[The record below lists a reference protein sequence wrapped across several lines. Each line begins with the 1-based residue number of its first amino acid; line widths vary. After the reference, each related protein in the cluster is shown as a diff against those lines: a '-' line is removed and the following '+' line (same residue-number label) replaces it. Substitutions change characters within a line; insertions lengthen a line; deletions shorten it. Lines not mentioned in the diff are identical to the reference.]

1 MPEWE
6 LRRKAFWLRTLIAE
20 EVNFMESLLSI
31 LLFVGVFYFMMRFG
45 CGAHMR
51 GGGCGHSSHRHDKTA
66 ETPAGPT
73 VPDTKT
79 MTRDPV
85 CCMEIETARAEHST
99 QYGSG
104 TFYFCSKDC
113 YRKFK
118 ERPQYF
124 AEIVKMEK
132 RYVA

>member
-1 MPEWE
+1 MIHKV
-6 LRRKAFWLRTLIAE
+6 LTRDGVRGASGNASTGTVRKLHRAARPGDVRGVQSKERTPLPREKQARVPNKE
-20 EVNFMESLLSI
+20 EDLPD
-31 LLFVGVFYFMMRFG
+31 VGCLCPF
-45 CGAHMR
+45 
-51 GGGCGHSSHRHDKTA
+51 
-66 ETPAGPT
+66 
-73 VPDTKT
+73 TKT

-85 CCMEIETARAEHST
+85 CGMEIETARAEHST

>member
-1 MPEWE
+1 
-6 LRRKAFWLRTLIAE
+6 
-20 EVNFMESLLSI
+20 MESLLSI

-85 CCMEIETARAEHST
+85 SVWRSKPLGRNIPRNTALVRFIFVRKTAIANSRRDRST
-99 QYGSG
+99 LQ
-104 TFYFCSKDC
+104 
-113 YRKFK
+113 R
-118 ERPQYF
+118 
-124 AEIVKMEK
+124 
-132 RYVA
+132 